1 MHRIKEYPS
10 VGWCIYCGA
19 PDWWCQIDDEH
30 IVPSA
35 FGANHI
41 LRGASC
47 HGCAGTTSYL
57 TGYCSHVI
65 FEPLIVHHRVPRK
78 RRKKEMTTHLPIR
91 ETFAPD
97 PRSAPEVLVPVE
109 RHPDMVL
116 LPVFGLPGILAGR
129 PPNQPLEP
137 TGIWIKAPTDDL
149 DDRTKRLMASGLS

>member
-35 FGANHI
+35 FGVNHI

-65 FEPLIVHHRVPRK
+65 FEPLIVHQRVPRK
-78 RRKKEMTTHLPIR
+78 RRKKLGWQNELAT
-91 ETFAPD
+91 D
-97 PRSAPEVLVPVE
+97 PAFRRFP
-109 RHPDMVL
+109 
-116 LPVFGLPGILAGR
+116 PGGADGQDINSRAAG
-129 PPNQPLEP
+129 
-137 TGIWIKAPTDDL
+137 
-149 DDRTKRLMASGLS
+149 